1 MNLPVFLRDTILPF
15 LPSLAFI
22 SFHLFICLSICV
34 TPFFNLTGPQVASAG
49 IRNPDYSNSSYVQH
63 MKNMNNI

>member
-1 MNLPVFLRDTILPF
+1 MNLHVFLRDTILPF

-22 SFHLFICLSICV
+22 SLIYLFVHLCNS
-34 TPFFNLTGPQVASAG
+34 FFNLTGPQVASAG
-49 IRNPDYSNSSYVQH
+49 IRNPDYSNSSHVQH